1 MELSLPPE
9 VAGEVLIPLEN
20 GSFFPDKNI
29 PLIQD
34 IYSCSYKNFRKVL
47 FQGESLK
54 FYIVL
59 KSLKQKS
66 ANISNFFDKILFKID
81 FEPNDIEKNVNINED
96 GEEMIEINKEKDVNF
111 YSTNK
116 FGEEKDNEL
125 KNNEIEFEEIN
136 NKIFDEESCSEI
148 YEIIKEVIVPDQYIN
163 FNFLMKISLYLEN
176 HNVFSEDYKENNIL
190 SLYQLGIFDN
200 INNFRYFKIFFKEV
214 KIINALNI
222 LNMKQMEPKIDTSL
236 IQTKL
241 SNYNDNYDFYD
252 ISLKNSKIFKNMKNV
267 LNNGNNNDNE
277 EKNIN
282 ISDIRI
288 MKYET
293 CFDENAT
300 EKIEFIKK
308 ILIKE
313 KKLLN
318 QYDYDIQLFNK
329 SKFPLIIGSG
339 EEFNLLFKITKNS
352 YINESIYSS
361 NNINKNIKKEKIKP
375 LNLITKGESNSKN
388 EINKIIINQLSDSY
402 FHSSIFFNPKALE
415 DEEDIDTLNSKKKNS
430 IMIPPVQSKSISQKI
445 QQPLISLGNLIKKKM
460 SFIDS
465 KEEKD
470 VEEEQ
475 KNKINNENK
484 TNTNTNSFS
493 TKKLE
498 TIKSESN
505 TNDIITEDD
514 QYLDLDLDSYFDE
527 QFRIYYITPIILELS
542 SKLFYENI
550 NMCIHMKWF
559 NEINRYLKISIS
571 IPEHI
576 YKNQYFEIKIKIK
589 NLSLNPMNLIVE
601 IKDNENKETPIILK
615 NKKQKNIEN
624 VPSILSQTKAEQF
637 GLINCDEEKVFKLK
651 FMPYIK
657 GFCYLPNL
665 TLIDIYS
672 NKKFYIVQNNKI
684 YVEEIKL

>member
-20 GSFFPDKNI
+20 GSFFPNKNI

-34 IYSCSYKNFRKVL
+34 IYSCSYRNFRKVL

-59 KSLKQKS
+59 KSLKKIS

-81 FEPNDIEKNVNINED
+81 FEPNDIEKKVNINED
-96 GEEMIEINKEKDVNF
+96 GEEMIEINKDKDVNF

-116 FGEEKDNEL
+116 IGEEKDNEL

-222 LNMKQMEPKIDTSL
+222 LSMKQMEPKIDTSL

-252 ISLKNSKIFKNMKNV
+252 TSLKNSKIFKNM
-267 LNNGNNNDNE
+267 NNDVNSGNNISD

-300 EKIEFIKK
+300 EKIEFIKN

-415 DEEDIDTLNSKKKNS
+415 DEEDMDILNSKKKNS
-430 IMIPPVQSKSISQKI
+430 IMIPSVQSKSISLKI